1 LSSSG
6 ASLSPP
12 PHQTI
17 TKKGIPKVGV
27 TEWLK
32 FFRFTY
38 GAGDYLSIPHWK
50 VEREEFIVRSLP
62 LEIAQD
68 LWNDPTWTRAV
79 FLRDPA
85 ERLLSAYLDK
95 VVKNAY
101 TQRIFK
107 IGALTDPKE
116 TRPILSFGEFV
127 DLLVGNNTRCVIPT
141 GLHTCSDPHWKPQ
154 YLTCGLDV
162 TLPLV
167 DFVGNFNHLAEHTKM
182 LLERVDM
189 WESYGKIFDDGSSTS
204 NNSTQIMATSSSG
217 CFVPP
222 PALPTNS
229 SPLPWGFNQRGPSQ
243 EETHQHSTGS

>member
-1 LSSSG
+1 
-6 ASLSPP
+6 
-12 PHQTI
+12 
-17 TKKGIPKVGV
+17 
-27 TEWLK
+27 
-32 FFRFTY
+32 
-38 GAGDYLSIPHWK
+38 
-50 VEREEFIVRSLP
+50 

-95 VVKNAY
+95 FVKNAY

-107 IGALTDPKE
+107 IGNLTDPN
-116 TRPILSFGEFV
+116 RPRLTFGEFA
-127 DLLVGNNTRCVIPT
+127 DLVAVNNTRCAIPT

-167 DFVGNFNHLAEHTKM
+167 DFVGNFNHLAEHTRM

-189 WESYGKIFDDGSSTS
+189 WESYGKLFDDGSSSTS
-204 NNSTQIMATSSSG
+204 NNSTPSKATALG
-217 CFVPP
+217 CSVPP
-222 PALPTNS
+222 PALSTNS
-229 SPLPWGFNQRGPSQ
+229 SPVSWGFNQRGPSQ
-243 EETHQHSTGS
+243 EQTHQHSTGSQEKMDKYYTPEIMAKVRKAYDVDFALWDDLSSRSVKDVPRGRDLQHVQSYCRRRGIDLSKII